1 MKLCFWCDSRI
12 NFKAHLNWISVGAR
26 KCSSHFFFLLV
37 PSIQF
42 GIMVSGPCCTR
53 WSASFVVDIFFYFC
67 KIYTQISLRVCWMF
81 SVCIRFFFRRL
92 IFRKTLWTVFFETFS
107 SVIFCLFFFT
117 QRFISKNGR
126 SKGGESKMI
135 YCIVSI
141 CLASMDQTFSPAS
154 ITNNGFVWQIWSAS
168 NCTNLRLILC
178 TEIPSQ
184 TDERTINLVSK
195 SWCCW
200 WYKEEMRENVIR

>member
-1 MKLCFWCDSRI
+1 MFI
-12 NFKAHLNWISVGAR
+12 A
-26 KCSSHFFFLLV
+26 FFFSCWFPQSNLELWFRGHAVPDDLPHLL
-37 PSIQF
+37 
-42 GIMVSGPCCTR
+42 
-53 WSASFVVDIFFYFC
+53 IFFFTFAKFIPRLACEFVECFQCAFGFFSALNISEDVVNRFLWNLFFSYFL
-67 KIYTQISLRVCWMF
+67 SL
-81 SVCIRFFFRRL
+81 
-92 IFRKTLWTVFFETFS
+92 
-107 SVIFCLFFFT
+107 FFT